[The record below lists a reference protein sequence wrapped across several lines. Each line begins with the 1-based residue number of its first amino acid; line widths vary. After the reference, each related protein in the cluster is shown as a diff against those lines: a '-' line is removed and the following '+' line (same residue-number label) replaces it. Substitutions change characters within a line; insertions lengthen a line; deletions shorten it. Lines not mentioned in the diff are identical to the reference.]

1 MFFSL
6 SSPSLSSP
14 SPALILLHAHHLS
27 SFSPLHFPSFTFHMY
42 FKENYVDSCAHDLC
56 PQARNTH
63 ENNSSITYTLICE
76 HDNSKE
82 SSESKGTGCGK
93 DLQVQGNWHTYKH
106 SVMHTCKHV
115 YMRVHINI
123 YEADSADKMKL
134 SANFASPYHESSTK
148 PFSPNVQDSTKT
160 SASGG
165 AGMHHTP
172 THTPNKA

>member
-1 MFFSL
+1 V
-6 SSPSLSSP
+6 
-14 SPALILLHAHHLS
+14 
-27 SFSPLHFPSFTFHMY
+27 Y
-42 FKENYVDSCAHDLC
+42 SCAHDLC

-76 HDNSKE
+76 YDNSKE
-82 SSESKGTGCGK
+82 SSEAKGTGCGK

-106 SVMHTCKHV
+106 SVMHTCKHA
-115 YMRVHINI
+115 YMRVHIKKF
-123 YEADSADKMKL
+123 EADFADKMKL

-165 AGMHHTP
+165 ARMHTHVRVSSTHKHTHHSN
-172 THTPNKA
+172 THKHTHLIQIDKQIYKFSYML